1 MTQTSLEPRE
11 LFVIERWKEVS
22 LRRGSTF
29 RNNFC
34 HQSSSTDLKASDKTA
49 MLLTDNCLL
58 TLLSILVTFSNYRLS
73 IHLAVDYNRKIV
85 HFNCKTLFNF
95 SYILTRTNASCFHKQ
110 IGHSP
115 SWLLW
120 ISKVVHSTL
129 PAFDRTVSLSKL
141 PEQLKQLTC
150 ILTVI
155 TFLWDYK
162 PENSILNCIYI
173 LGRYGGLTNQ

>member
-1 MTQTSLEPRE
+1 MYDAAIFGTKRAVRNWKVEGSP
-11 LFVIERWKEVS
+11 FKERFDLSKQFLPSKFPDWKV
-22 LRRGSTF
+22 
-29 RNNFC
+29 
-34 HQSSSTDLKASDKTA
+34 SDKTA
-49 MLLTDNCLL
+49 MLLTYNC
-58 TLLSILVTFSNYRLS
+58 LLSILVTFSNYRLS
-73 IHLAVDYNRKIV
+73 IHLN
-85 HFNCKTLFNF
+85 
-95 SYILTRTNASCFHKQ
+95 YILTRTNASCFHEQ

-129 PAFDRTVSLSKL
+129 PAFDRTVSSNKL

-150 ILTVI
+150 ILMVI

-162 PENSILNCIYI
+162 PENSILNGIYI

>member
-11 LFVIERWKEVS
+11 LSVIERWKEVP

-73 IHLAVDYNRKIV
+73 IHLAVDYNRKTSII
-85 HFNCKTLFNF
+85 F
-95 SYILTRTNASCFHKQ
+95 
-110 IGHSP
+110 
-115 SWLLW
+115 
-120 ISKVVHSTL
+120 
-129 PAFDRTVSLSKL
+129 L
-141 PEQLKQLTC
+141 PEQMRRVFMNKSDIHL
-150 ILTVI
+150 VV
-155 TFLWDYK
+155 FS
-162 PENSILNCIYI
+162 E
-173 LGRYGGLTNQ
+173 